1 MKTLFCSVLSNNVS
15 LFEKREELRTV
26 CNISYVRMNP
36 KFQNPN
42 LILLLSGF
50 PGQKIER
57 QGQSVQSHGFCS
69 CRQFCSCLHSECA
82 SHCALFLS
90 SLPCTC
96 MLLSICT
103 SWLVLPAWQ
112 SLIRGYR
119 FSMEWQTE
127 PVNVGGKYFFFCP
140 CHLHQLT
147 SVISCCFRFSEPSR
161 SAVLAVTQ
169 SMSERE
175 IIDYFWY
182 YIMIIHAS
190 KYYLCQA
197 VFAGNELFE
206 SYREN
211 NCIKVHGTGS
221 GAQW

>member
-1 MKTLFCSVLSNNVS
+1 MQYRLCSYEPEVS
-15 LFEKREELRTV
+15 EPKSDIVALWFSRSKNWKARSKRSVAR
-26 CNISYVRMNP
+26 
-36 KFQNPN
+36 
-42 LILLLSGF
+42 LLQL
-50 PGQKIER
+50 PP
-57 QGQSVQSHGFCS
+57 V
-69 CRQFCSCLHSECA
+69 
-82 SHCALFLS
+82 LFLFALWVCVTLC
-90 SLPCTC
+90 SLPFKSAMHLHASLYLYIMVGSSCMTVPNQGLQILNGVTDGTC
-96 MLLSICT
+96 EL
-103 SWLVLPAWQ
+103 
-112 SLIRGYR
+112 
-119 FSMEWQTE
+119 
-127 PVNVGGKYFFFCP
+127 GGKYFFFCP

-147 SVISCCFRFSEPSR
+147 SVTSCCFRFSEPSR
-161 SAVLAVTQ
+161 SAMLAVTQ

-197 VFAGNELFE
+197 VFAGNELLE